1 MTDQIPQAPNPNAVM
16 IACRATPDCKGRS
29 AVRVGQFDMIEEA
42 RKEVQKAA
50 LLKGLPPEE
59 AARLREH
66 FLKERQDRILA
77 GEAVPS
83 ENDVFLAQIAEGGA
97 GRARFQCLTCKKVFE
112 IPY

>member
-1 MTDQIPQAPNPNAVM
+1 M
-16 IACRATPDCKGRS
+16 IACRATPDCRGRS
-29 AVRVGQFDMIEEA
+29 AVRVGQHNMLEEA
-42 RKEVQKAA
+42 RKEAQRAA

-59 AARLREH
+59 AAKLREH
-66 FLKERQDRILA
+66 FAEERRSKIQA

-112 IPY
+112 IPH